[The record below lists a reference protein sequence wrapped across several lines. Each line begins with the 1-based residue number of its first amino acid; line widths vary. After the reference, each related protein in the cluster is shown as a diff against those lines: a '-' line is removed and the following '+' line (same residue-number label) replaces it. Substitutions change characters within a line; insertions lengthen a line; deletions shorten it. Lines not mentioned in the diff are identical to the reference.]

1 MTTFKRFLTLSLMT
15 VLTAFSVQVWGTEAT
30 LNSVSTKDV
39 ATTVGASV
47 SLEFDGVTCTCTRH
61 STNQP
66 GFYTSSGIVRY
77 YSTDVMT
84 LSVASGNTI
93 TQIDFVMTSGTV
105 GTASPGTLTGNQWKG
120 SAESVSF
127 TGGGTVKISSI
138 TVTYSSGGGST
149 YTVTLDKNG
158 NTSDITGCSGT
169 YTLPTTGEHVANAC
183 EGWAWHCWAN
193 AAYSTG
199 SPTSTAPSS
208 TVITTM
214 SSAGTAYAVYKHT
227 ETSGGSSTST
237 FVAASQGWGD
247 SENADTKNI
256 DNVTYSFAQNTGT
269 NPPKY
274 YNSGTSVRF
283 YQNNSLTIS
292 SSSTIT
298 AIEFSYS
305 QSEFVQASV
314 STGTV
319 TDGNW
324 SGSATSV
331 TFTNKNSTQVRVS
344 QIVVTMG
351 GGSTTTYTSSPDCA
365 ECMNKVTL
373 TKGTPEHGSFS
384 LDKADGA
391 HNNCAAGGLVVTI
404 SGITPADGYQ
414 FKEITQTGI
423 ASGVTINQTS
433 KTVTYAKDVAG
444 ASTINVVFEAIPT
457 YTVTFNQGSGICTT
471 PSLTETSAGDG
482 VELPTA
488 SHGCVDWTFAGW
500 AETSVGTE
508 TTVKPTLY
516 AAGST
521 YHPTSN
527 RNLYAVYK
535 RTEGGGSGLEQTF
548 NFESIAGAE
557 DWNNGTAY
565 TSVAIGDVTLTAN
578 GGGNNGK
585 YYTSDKT
592 WRIYTGGSAT
602 VSVTNGEVT
611 AVSSNPSRSF
621 SITDGEATFTPS
633 ANTSFK
639 SITVTYSSGTTY
651 YHSTPYCTGLQVT
664 PTSLNFGTKN
674 IGTNNDLTITVTGT
688 ELTANATLSI
698 SGANAGMFS
707 VSPTTLLKNGSN
719 EITGSNNVTV
729 TYHPTAE
736 GTHSATLTITSG
748 SFTKTVTLSGSC
760 ALVCTTPTLTF
771 GGTSTVSK
779 VLGSGKFTLTATS
792 PDNTLGAAITYSS
805 SNTDKATVDENT
817 GEVTLVQ
824 ATGSGSPVT
833 ITATLAAKNTGVAC
847 QNEVTTSY
855 TLTIYNKVTWLVG
868 EDEYTGGSPT
878 TQTTQ
883 GAQITSFP
891 TDPNGDALCGG
902 KVFIGWTDHEIA
914 DPVDASPTPMYK
926 VLSDLS
932 SVYINANKTF
942 YAVFAAASSGAGS
955 GNYLLVEADPGETN
969 WAGDYLIAYDATT
982 FADGRLGGETGMGA
996 QYASVSPGD
1005 NLSGKV
1011 VTSSWG
1017 DTYNVTITK
1026 KTGST
1031 NTYLLQT
1038 KDGKYNYQTS
1048 NNNGLASTA
1057 TKSTAEGY
1065 PLTITFYSAS
1075 DIEITVPAGPVFH
1088 YNPADYFRFYK
1099 NGGQENVCLY
1109 KKDGGGTTYSD
1120 YSTTCGTCLPAPT
1133 APTVTPKSN
1142 RATITW
1148 TAVPDATGYTV
1159 TCTGGS
1165 VSVVGTTA
1173 TITGLT
1179 AETSYDFTIRSQG
1192 SDPYSCFPAYHGSFT
1207 TTSCEDSPVLGTVA
1221 VTPTTAAISW
1231 TCEAATA
1238 TVRVYEDAECNTQVG
1253 GDYTLCTS
1261 PFTVTSLTSNTTY
1274 YFKVWAGGTCP
1285 SPVGSFTT
1293 EEIKLDIAEWQTDAV
1308 VVSFNGDADLTLTTF
1323 TEETHG
1329 DPHANVA
1336 DDIFF
1341 SKYFEA
1347 AASVKLLAIFN
1358 GTMNSVD
1365 LSNYELG
1372 LAQSG
1377 TSGTTSFA
1385 YKKFSEFVKSSGGG
1399 LTADELQLKSNEELI
1414 IITYTS
1420 AETDQAIIKCAK
1432 DDEENSKFSTYIR
1445 VSTPNLQF
1453 NGDDVICLKNPDG
1466 DLIDLIG
1473 AGTKEGGSNR
1483 SGASFETT
1491 SSSGSY
1497 HDFMDNPGGWYT
1509 THGYKANA
1517 DNTET
1522 ADYALSSNRCLLIRR
1537 KHVKSGYNAVLHNQT
1552 DFLTLGDYTYMG
1564 DDYEGEWK
1572 GVQIPGS
1579 TTEGSKPGLSNSCD
1593 GFAVV
1598 GGYNY
1603 NDYYVDFEEVGSATT
1618 FDDLRSDPFDGTYEI
1633 PVSGLSDKACTL
1645 VRIEL
1650 KDGSDNLVIRKDVKV
1665 PIMISG
1671 NKNTTDDIF
1680 HSNYKDADIC
1690 RSCDVVVLD
1699 GGILTKEADGTT
1711 GDINEVR
1718 DLKIYQ
1724 GGKLII
1730 PSGTNY
1736 TVNTLAF
1743 RRQEDEVSSAD
1754 IRGGLTIK
1762 KTDGVYLD
1770 IRIDPTNWHFFSLPY
1785 DCKVSDITFSTGEP
1799 ATIGTDFYIQWYD
1812 GAYRAAHRTGGWTD
1826 VPADATL
1833 KKGLGYVVALPGFDI
1848 IKKELRFPMA
1858 KEVIT
1863 DESTNKTVTGL
1874 YGYGADDA
1882 NLRPNH
1888 KGWNLLG
1895 NPYFMEY
1902 SSDIENPLRTGLL
1915 LEDHSTD
1922 PWDGQWTEDGSATR
1936 YIVVP
1941 NNHGWGD
1948 DYLQVTIEDYPMKP
1962 FTSYFVQIGAESPL
1976 TPSDAQS
1983 ILFDYEQTGRILA
1996 APKRTNEND
2005 VDTKPIWFC
2014 LTLNS
2019 PNGEE
2024 DKTTLL
2030 ISDKFTDGYDMMD
2043 DLVKMRNPYY
2053 QNSAISTAPVLAS
2066 RNNEGEMVFNALSD
2080 SSAVNGVDLNYF
2092 AASDGEY
2099 TFAMSNKYRRDKI
2112 QSALLFDALTGQYH
2126 NLLEGNYSFN
2136 TAKGDNNTRFKLF
2149 VRVDRK
2155 KTPTG
2160 LIDPSAGADGQ
2171 TPRKLLING
2180 HVYILRGGVIYDMTG
2195 KQLLNL

>member
-1 MTTFKRFLTLSLMT
+1 MHTIVMWNARVRTYMCPQGVKKGSNEYRTRNGPDTDLIREHYETSMGTEPQNNTPKHPYRLIPKIITQHIMTTFKRFLTLSLVVFLT
-15 VLTAFSVQVWGTEAT
+15 VTLWGQSTATITF
-30 LNSVSTKDV
+30 N
-39 ATTVGASV
+39 
-47 SLEFDGVTCTCTRH
+47 
-61 STNQP
+61 N
-66 GFYTSSGIVRY
+66 TSSGDD
-77 YSTDVMT
+77 SSPLTT
-84 LSVASGNTI
+84 SN
-93 TQIDFVMTSGTV
+93 FVS
-105 GTASPGTLTGNQWKG
+105 
-120 SAESVSF
+120 
-127 TGGGTVKISSI
+127 
-138 TVTYSSGGGST
+138 
-149 YTVTLDKNG
+149 NG
-158 NTSDITGCSGT
+158 I
-169 YTLPTTGEHVANAC
+169 A
-183 EGWAWHCWAN
+183 
-193 AAYSTG
+193 
-199 SPTSTAPSS
+199 
-208 TVITTM
+208 
-214 SSAGTAYAVYKHT
+214 
-227 ETSGGSSTST
+227 
-237 FVAASQGWGD
+237 
-247 SENADTKNI
+247 
-256 DNVTYSFAQNTGT
+256 
-269 NPPKY
+269 
-274 YNSGTSVRF
+274 
-283 YQNNSLTIS
+283 S
-292 SSSTIT
+292 SSSTFGTISCSATASCYKGKSGYGIKVGKGSNPKAGSFTISFST
-298 AIEFSYS
+298 AIANVTKITLSRAAYS
-305 QSEFVQASV
+305 DTKSTTITVKNGSTTLGSA
-314 STGTV
+314 STGT
-319 TDGNW
+319 
-324 SGSATSV
+324 
-331 TFTNKNSTQVRVS
+331 
-344 QIVVTMG
+344 
-351 GGSTTTYTSSPDCA
+351 TTTLNDMDITGLSIASLSSLTVESGQYCYIKSITITYGSS
-365 ECMNKVTL
+365 CSNKVNITNANFVNN
-373 TKGTPEHGSFS
+373 TTNGSFT
-384 LDKADGA
+384 LDKKGEQASCDGDVTV
-391 HNNCAAGGLVVTI
+391 NITMNPDAGYYASDVTAPN
-404 SGITPADGYQ
+404 SSDITDNGDG
-414 FKEITQTGI
+414 TW
-423 ASGVTINQTS
+423 
-433 KTVTYAKDVAG
+433 TVTYAQNTNKSSEIGVTF
-444 ASTINVVFEAIPT
+444 SAIPK

-527 RNLYAVYK
+527 VSLSAVYK
-535 RTEGGGSGLEQTF
+535 RTEGGGSGLEQAF

-611 AVSSNPSRSF
+611 AVSSNPSRTF

-633 ANTSFK
+633 TNTSFK

-651 YHSTPYCTGLQVT
+651 YHSTPSCTGLQVT
-664 PTSLNFGTKN
+664 PTSLDFGTKN
-674 IGTNNDLTITVTGT
+674 ISTNTNLTITVTGT
-688 ELTANATLSI
+688 ELSADASLSI
-698 SGANAGMFS
+698 TGANAGMFS

-771 GGTSTVSK
+771 GGTSSVSK
-779 VLGSGKFTLTATS
+779 VIGSGKFTQTATS

-817 GEVTLVQ
+817 GEVTLKE

-847 QNEVTTSY
+847 QNQVTTSY
-855 TLTIYNKVTWLVG
+855 TLTIYNKITWLVNS
-868 EDEYTGGSPT
+868 DEYTAGTPT
-878 TQTTQ
+878 TQVLQGGKVTQ
-883 GAQITSFP
+883 LP
-891 TDPNGDALCGG
+891 DNPNGDALCGG
-902 KVFIGWTDHEIA
+902 KVFIGWTDAEVL
-914 DPVDASPTPMYK
+914 DPVDAEPSPMYK
-926 VLSDLS
+926 TASDLS
-932 SVYINANKTF
+932 SLNINANKTF
-942 YAVFAAASSGAGS
+942 HAVFAAASTAPGS
-955 GNYLLVEADPGETN
+955 GNYLLVASDPGATN

-982 FADGRLGGETGMGA
+982 FADGRIGGSGTGGIGE
-996 QYASVSPGD
+996 QYSSVNPGD
-1005 NLSGKV
+1005 NLSGTTV
-1011 VTSSWG
+1011 AGTWG

-1031 NTYLLQT
+1031 NTYILQT
-1038 KDGKYNYQTS
+1038 KDGQYNYQSS
-1048 NNNGLASTA
+1048 NNNGLTSTSNK
-1057 TKSTAEGY
+1057 TTAEGY
-1065 PLTITFYSAS
+1065 PLTITYYSSS
-1075 DIEITVPAGPVFH
+1075 DIEITVPAGPVLH
-1088 YNPADYFRFYK
+1088 YNPSGYFRFYK
-1099 NGGQENVCLY
+1099 NSGQEAIYLY
-1109 KKDGGGTTYSD
+1109 KKDGGGTTYAD
-1120 YSTTCGTCLPAPT
+1120 YSTVCGTCLPAPT

-1148 TAVPDATGYTV
+1148 PAVPDATGYTV
-1159 TCTGGS
+1159 TCTGGA

-1173 TITGLT
+1173 TITDLT
-1179 AETSYDFTIRSQG
+1179 AETSYNFTIRSQG
-1192 SDPYSCFPAYHGSFT
+1192 SDPYTCFPAYNGSFT

-1261 PFTVTSLTSNTTY
+1261 PFTVTPLTSNTTY

-1420 AETDQAIIKCAK
+1420 AETDQAIIKCAQ
-1432 DDEENSKFSTYIR
+1432 DDEENSKFSSYIR

-1497 HDFMDNPGGWYT
+1497 HGFMDNPGGWYT

-1785 DCKVSDITFSTGEP
+1785 DCKVSDITFSTGDP

-1915 LEDHSTD
+1915 IEDHSTD

-1941 NNHGWGD
+1941 INHGWGD

-1976 TPSDAQS
+1976 TPSDEQS
-1983 ILFDYEQTGRILA
+1983 ILFDYKQTGRTLA
-1996 APKRTNEND
+1996 APKRTKEND

-2195 KQLLNL
+2195 KPMLNL